1 VTEPDSELRTD
12 LAGRLRDARERAGL
26 SQGQV
31 ASLLGMHRPTISQIE
46 GGSRNVLAE
55 ELPRFADLYDVSV
68 DWLLGRVDAENVVV
82 RLAARGFEKLKAD
95 DRAKLL
101 ALLASLPEAG
111 AR

>member
-1 VTEPDSELRTD
+1 MTGRDDALGD
-12 LAGRLRDARERAGL
+12 ILAGRLRTARERAGL

-31 ASLLGMHRPTISQIE
+31 ASLLSMHRPTISQIE

-68 DWLLGRVDAENVVV
+68 DWLLGRVDEEGIVV
-82 RLAARGFEKLKAD
+82 RLAARGFDKLKAD
-95 DRAKLL
+95 DRKKLL
-101 ALLASLPEAG
+101 VLLASLPEES